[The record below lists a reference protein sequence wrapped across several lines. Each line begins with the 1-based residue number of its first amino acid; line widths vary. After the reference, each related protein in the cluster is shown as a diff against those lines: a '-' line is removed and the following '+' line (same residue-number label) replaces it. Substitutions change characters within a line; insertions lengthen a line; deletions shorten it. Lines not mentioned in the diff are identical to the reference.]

1 MESSV
6 LQRFVVVLVR
16 PEGPLNVGSVAR
28 LCGNFG
34 CDLRLVQPIA
44 DRDSSDA
51 MKFAHPQQTFLAQAR
66 VFSTVRE
73 ALTDVSLAI
82 ATSSKLID
90 AVETPVLSVA
100 RAKLML
106 PAPAER
112 VALVFGNERTGLSVD
127 EAEACQRV
135 VRLPTPGSVDSLN
148 LSHAVAVTLTLF
160 SSALEGEFE
169 FRASQTSRS
178 ELRAL
183 ITKQL
188 DARGFFK
195 GGARARDSFRPR
207 LEELTDKMDL
217 SERDVAL
224 LTDVLRVLSAQS
236 LFDQS
241 E

>member
-1 MESSV
+1 MESPV

-34 CDLRLVQPIA
+34 CALRLVQPIA

-51 MKFAHPQQTFLAQAR
+51 MKLAHPQQTFLAQAP
-66 VFSTVRE
+66 VFSSVQD
-73 ALTDVSLAI
+73 ALSDVSLAI
-82 ATSSKLID
+82 ATSSKLLD

-106 PAPAER
+106 PGPTER

-127 EAEACQRV
+127 EGEACQRV

-160 SSALEGEFE
+160 ASALHGALE

-195 GGARARDSFRPR
+195 GGERARESFRPR

-224 LTDVLRVLSAQS
+224 LSDVLRVIGG
-236 LFDQS
+236 
-241 E
+241 